1 MELQKNNWNNWNW
14 NAQPCLIHL
23 KSRLSM
29 RYNISKHKAPAM
41 PNLGKGKEC
50 IKNRH
55 FSP

>member
-14 NAQPCLIHL
+14 NTQPCLIHL